1 MKDVDELKEAL
12 LILLW
17 RAADT
22 ATRGQVLA
30 DLCEQCAMARM
41 TDDADAVAAE
51 WLSELIRSG
60 APMPCNA
67 SGAENQKNYF

>member
-1 MKDVDELKEAL
+1 MKDVNDLKEAL

-22 ATRGQVLA
+22 STRAQVLT
-30 DLCEQCAMARM
+30 DLQGQCAMAHM

-51 WLSELIRSG
+51 WLSDLLRRGVPMSG
-60 APMPCNA
+60 ETSTPRKAT
-67 SGAENQKNYF
+67 G